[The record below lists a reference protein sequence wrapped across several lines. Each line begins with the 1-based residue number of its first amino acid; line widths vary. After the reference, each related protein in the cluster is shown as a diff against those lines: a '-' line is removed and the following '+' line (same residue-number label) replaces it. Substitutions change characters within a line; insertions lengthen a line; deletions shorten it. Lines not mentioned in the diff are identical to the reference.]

1 MWYDFDSL
9 QAPPNGT
16 SVSHEYASLQ
26 ASPDRTSVWLAHVA
40 GACGGTSIRVLSL
53 GLRQPCCRVPAG
65 HSKEE
70 LRRVVRR
77 LGTACAV
84 LQLGAAFAACRAL
97 RTSKVR
103 QRLVAMDL
111 R

>member
-1 MWYDFDSL
+1 M
-9 QAPPNGT
+9 
-16 SVSHEYASLQ
+16 ASLW
-26 ASPDRTSVWLAHVA
+26 SVQELQWLAHVVTRLWE
-40 GACGGTSIRVLSL
+40 GCFWICVSL
-53 GLRQPCCRVPAG
+53 CCPVPAG

-111 R
+111 RYQKDVFCS

>member
-1 MWYDFDSL
+1 M
-9 QAPPNGT
+9 
-16 SVSHEYASLQ
+16 
-26 ASPDRTSVWLAHVA
+26 
-40 GACGGTSIRVLSL
+40 
-53 GLRQPCCRVPAG
+53 
-65 HSKEE
+65 
-70 LRRVVRR
+70 RR

-111 R
+111 RY

>member
-1 MWYDFDSL
+1 MCALCFCDDS
-9 QAPPNGT
+9 AF
-16 SVSHEYASLQ
+16 A
-26 ASPDRTSVWLAHVA
+26 
-40 GACGGTSIRVLSL
+40 VLF
-53 GLRQPCCRVPAG
+53 PAG
-65 HSKEE
+65 HSKED

-111 R
+111 RYQKDVPCSCMCLASNFAGT